1 MEGLLSLIYV
11 PVFRQNRLDPC
22 LACLRWS
29 GVVLSLYDSYL
40 SLIWPS
46 SYPCLGINLSSFI
59 NLLINHRLIETLS
72 LIILPFPYLTFPNRM
87 FFLDVFIIFFFF
99 FNHWDAYGTGLG
111 TLEIYRLHTFK
122 TIVPSHC
129 ESEHLVL
136 AIETVSTEV
145 SLFTLTALC

>member
-1 MEGLLSLIYV
+1 MTWSVLGSAARAEGLLSLIYV

-72 LIILPFPYLTFPNRM
+72 LIILPFPYLAFPNRM
-87 FFLDVFIIFFFF
+87 FFLMFLLSFLSSLIIRML
-99 FNHWDAYGTGLG
+99 TGLG
-111 TLEIYRLHTFK
+111 WEHWKF
-122 TIVPSHC
+122 IVYIPSKP
-129 ESEHLVL
+129 LYL
-136 AIETVSTEV
+136 LTVNRNTW
-145 SLFTLTALC
+145 F